1 MTKTSRTT
9 TVERHQP
16 PAETAN
22 VEQRPSGADIRRAAA
37 AAAGA
42 APEPTLV
49 TVRALVSHDTMRVG
63 SLATVPYTPRVQRL
77 IESGYLCAAVDDD
90 PLSWMTIE

>member
-1 MTKTSRTT
+1 MTKTARTT

-22 VEQRPSGADIRRAAA
+22 VEQRPSGADIRRAA

-77 IESGYLCAAVDDD
+77 IESGYLDAAVDDD
-90 PLSWMTIE
+90 PLSWMAIE